1 MTAAS
6 LLDSRW
12 IGVVHL
18 DRRGRIV
25 AVNAGARAI
34 FRRDDVLSDRDGVLR
49 AAGPEDHLGLERLV
63 AGAAAASGVGGWMR
77 LRRGSGLPPLVV
89 QVKPA
94 GFPQP
99 DCQGWCVAALVLI
112 VDPKSPHRVDPGMVA
127 AALGLTRGEGRVAAW
142 LAEGKTVQE
151 MAEAAGNT
159 KGAVYWHLKRI
170 YQKLHISRQ
179 ADLVRLVLLIAE
191 LE

>member
-49 AAGPEDHLGLERLV
+49 AAR
-63 AGAAAASGVGGWMR
+63 
-77 LRRGSGLPPLVV
+77 
-89 QVKPA
+89 Q
-94 GFPQP
+94 QP
-99 DCQGWCVAALVLI
+99 CNLLLSA
-112 VDPKSPHRVDPGMVA
+112 P
-127 AALGLTRGEGRVAAW
+127 TRP
-142 LAEGKTVQE
+142 
-151 MAEAAGNT
+151 
-159 KGAVYWHLKRI
+159 
-170 YQKLHISRQ
+170 
-179 ADLVRLVLLIAE
+179 
-191 LE
+191 